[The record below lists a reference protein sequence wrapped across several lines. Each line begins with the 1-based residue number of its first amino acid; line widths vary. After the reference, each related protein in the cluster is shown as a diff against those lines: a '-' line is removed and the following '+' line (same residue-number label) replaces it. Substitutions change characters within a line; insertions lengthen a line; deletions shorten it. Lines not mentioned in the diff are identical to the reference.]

1 MAENITEASVLR
13 EEDGEG
19 DAYSELA
26 TNILLEKRAR
36 KLAEDDALRL
46 YNRVRQLEKEEDK
59 AQRRIQETRKKAK
72 EIIKLRERNELVK
85 QEKELR
91 MRQLQEL
98 IEQQRLENVRL
109 KEENLRNK
117 IEQGNKIFA
126 DKVTVVQQTKEE
138 RAEFDRLLAESKL
151 LSRKEA
157 LEQKEFIRKQQEE
170 ARKKIEQLKISRLQM
185 AQEEY
190 ERRLKEEMDAKLQKE
205 KEIEQLAQLELELIG
220 RLRTKQTEQQK
231 AFQQLEAVL
240 SLGTSGSGKQPAATK
255 LNPSAP
261 AAPSTPPQTGEPSE
275 EDVARAFSVYDV
287 DGTGEVSTQ
296 DLQGL
301 MRDLGVPLNATQLSQ
316 AISQLDLSAEGKI
329 MFGDFLLWWKG

>member
-1 MAENITEASVLR
+1 MAASTTQAPATR
-13 EEDGEG
+13 DEEGEG
-19 DAYSELA
+19 DLYSELA

-72 EIIKLRERNELVK
+72 EIVKLRERNELVR

-98 IEQQRLENVRL
+98 VEQQRLENARL

-117 IEQGNKIFA
+117 IEQENKIYS

-138 RAEFDRLLAESKL
+138 RAEYDRLLAESKL

-157 LEQKEFIRKQQEE
+157 LEQKEFIRRQQED

-240 SLGTSGSGKQPAATK
+240 SLGASGSGKQPASK
-255 LNPSAP
+255 LHPSAP
-261 AAPSTPPQTGEPSE
+261 AAPSTPPQSGEPSE

-301 MRDLGVPLNATQLSQ
+301 MQDLGVPLNATQLSQ
-316 AISQLDLSAEGKI
+316 AVSQLDPASAGKVT
-329 MFGDFLLWWKG
+329 FGDFLLWWKG